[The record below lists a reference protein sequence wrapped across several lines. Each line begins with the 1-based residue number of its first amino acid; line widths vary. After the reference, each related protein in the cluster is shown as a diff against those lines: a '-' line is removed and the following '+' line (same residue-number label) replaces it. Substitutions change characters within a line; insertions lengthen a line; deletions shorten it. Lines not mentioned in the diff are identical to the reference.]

1 MTRPSPKKRSGD
13 KASIVYE
20 QLRASILNGELASGA
35 PLSQMSISRASG
47 ISRGPVR
54 EAMRRLQQDQLVV
67 ARANQGFNIA
77 PQDISDLEAAFSLQL
92 INVAFAIRIGVA
104 FLTEPELRL
113 LDRQAEMMGRAIG
126 NEERDGWDETYRTFV
141 LTLIRHAGDR
151 TVGLV
156 GQLIDDI
163 RRYRANLNDSVPVV
177 WYSGEKEFKAI
188 TSAALARDGERASA
202 HYIDYM
208 GRLSLLALAGAYPLH
223 DASRLRATL
232 AALRESSA
240 AASTGAGRVKAIVCA
255 RDPARFHAGTDLA
268 IRND

>member
-1 MTRPSPKKRSGD
+1 MNRPVPKKRSGD

-77 PQDISDLEAAFSLQL
+77 SQDISDLEAALSLQL
-92 INVAFAIRIGVA
+92 INITHAIRIGVA
-104 FLTEPELRL
+104 HLTEPDLQS

-126 NEERDGWDETYRTFV
+126 NDERDGWDETYRGFV
-141 LTLIRHAGDR
+141 LTLIRHTGDR
-151 TVGLV
+151 TLGLV

-177 WYSGEKEFKAI
+177 WYSGGAEFRAI
-188 TSAALARDGERASA
+188 AAAARARDGERASA

-208 GRLSLLALAGAYPLH
+208 GRLSLLVLAGAYPLH
-223 DASRLRATL
+223 DAARLRASL
-232 AALRESSA
+232 AHLTHRPAESEPVRRGPRDR
-240 AASTGAGRVKAIVCA
+240 TVA
-255 RDPARFHAGTDLA
+255 RLA
-268 IRND
+268 